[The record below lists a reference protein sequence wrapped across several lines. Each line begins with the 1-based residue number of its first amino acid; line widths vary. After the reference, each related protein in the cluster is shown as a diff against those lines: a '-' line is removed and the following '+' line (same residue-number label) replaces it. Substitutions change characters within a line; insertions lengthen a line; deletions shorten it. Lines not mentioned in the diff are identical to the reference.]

1 MVKRA
6 AHFGTLE
13 VTADSEGLGV
23 ARGVALLVE
32 LADRIGLTAALSQ
45 TLAGP
50 RERRVVHDPG
60 RELLDVEV
68 MLADD
73 GVCVTDMDAYGQ

>member
-1 MVKRA
+1 M
-6 AHFGTLE
+6 
-13 VTADSEGLGV
+13 
-23 ARGVALLVE
+23 
-32 LADRIGLTAALSQ
+32 
-45 TLAGP
+45 
-50 RERRVVHDPG
+50 HDPG

>member
-1 MVKRA
+1 MLRSRISTQEHTQLVKRA

-32 LADRIGLTAALSQ
+32 LADQIG
-45 TLAGP
+45 
-50 RERRVVHDPG
+50 
-60 RELLDVEV
+60 
-68 MLADD
+68 
-73 GVCVTDMDAYGQ
+73 